1 MRGISTLTMLGFS
14 NSATPTPTSSS
25 RNGLRYLGAQ
35 LGEPNIWRRTRSHP
49 VAIMSLGMELRGLWG
64 RDPDRRVA
72 VIGMGSEFGDEAA
85 GLMVVDHLKEEN
97 LQETLVIRAED
108 RPENFTEH
116 IRRFNPT
123 HILFVQAASFG
134 GRPGETKLLSLE
146 EHSAGSLH
154 ESPLTT
160 LVHYLDTIL
169 SAQVRLLVMEPK
181 GKLGDPSPEIVKAVK
196 RVAEEIAFTLI

>member
-1 MRGISTLTMLGFS
+1 LTILGFR
-14 NSATPTPTSSS
+14 NSATPTATSYS
-25 RNGLRYLGAQ
+25 RNGFKHIGVQ

-64 RDPDRRVA
+64 RDRDRRVA

-85 GLMVVDHLKEEN
+85 GLMVADHLKGLN
-97 LQETLVIRAED
+97 LQGTLVIRAED

-134 GRPGETKLLSLE
+134 GRPGETRLLPLE
-146 EHSAGSLH
+146 KHSAGSLH

-169 SAQVRLLVMEPK
+169 SAQVRLLVIEPK
-181 GKLGDPSPEIVKAVK
+181 GKLGDPSPAIVKAAK
-196 RVAEEIAFTLI
+196 QVAEEIAFTLI